1 MYRDGIRVYD
11 YGEPENDRP
20 ELDARRTDVPARRTG
35 NRLVAGAVRPDSA
48 ASRGPAGK
56 TNREGF
62 AGSPSY
68 VLFRSAVQSAIRHV
82 ACGRNRDKDPVRA
95 VSGEP
100 RDAAGSVAG
109 SHRRLR
115 ERVRPRGMFGD
126 PDRSSTGPSGSTRGS
141 GRRSRRAPGS
151 ACP

>member
-1 MYRDGIRVYD
+1 M
-11 YGEPENDRP
+11 
-20 ELDARRTDVPARRTG
+20 PARRIG
-35 NRLVAGAVRPDSA
+35 NRLVAGADRPDSV

-62 AGSPSY
+62 AESPSC
-68 VLFRSAVQSAIRHV
+68 VVFCSAVRSAIQHV
-82 ACGRNRDKDPVRA
+82 AFGRNRDKDPMRA
-95 VSGEP
+95 VFGEP

-115 ERVRPRGMFGD
+115 ERVRPHGMLGD

-141 GRRSRRAPGS
+141 GRRSRRAPGA